1 MTVFQ
6 LSAPTSA
13 IAIALFL
20 CASSALAYEAPT
32 LADISPAQ
40 LQQARDNGA
49 KFTDVGPAGEVNRGE
64 VVGVIRAP
72 MDELAVIV
80 RDYEHIPLWSEAMVY
95 ATVNSDD
102 GRTQIVEGETKL
114 PWPLANRLW
123 RIRSV
128 YGANTVEGS
137 PAWTNVWT
145 HEGGFGNIDDTYGYW
160 LLYPYPG
167 DAGYTVVKYVI
178 NADPGLWLP
187 DFVLNWATESV
198 LPELLQGLERRHGE
212 VF

>member
-6 LSAPTSA
+6 FGRLAAAMTAFLVLSAG
-13 IAIALFL
+13 
-20 CASSALAYEAPT
+20 SALAYEAPT
-32 LADISPAQ
+32 LADLSTAQ
-40 LQQARDNGA
+40 LEDARDNGQ
-49 KFTDVGPAGEVNRGE
+49 KFTLVAPEGEVNRGQ
-64 VVGVIRAP
+64 VVGVIHAP
-72 MDELAVIV
+72 MAELSVIV
-80 RDYEHIPLWSEAMVY
+80 RDYENIPLWSEAMVY
-95 ATVNSDD
+95 ATVTSDD

-128 YGANTVEGS
+128 YGADTVEGS
-137 PAWTNVWT
+137 EAWTNVWT
-145 HEGGFGNIDDTYGYW
+145 NEGGFGNIDDTYGYW

-167 DAGYTVVKYVI
+167 DPSYTVVKYVI

-187 DFVLNWATESV
+187 DFVLNWATERV

-212 VF
+212 VY

>member
-1 MTVFQ
+1 MTVLQ

-13 IAIALFL
+13 IAIVMFL

-32 LADISPAQ
+32 LADVSSAQ
-40 LQQARDNGA
+40 LQQARDNGV
-49 KFTDVGPAGEVNRGE
+49 KFTDVAPAGEVNRGE

-137 PAWTNVWT
+137 PAWTNIWT
-145 HEGGFGNIDDTYGYW
+145 HDGGFGNIDDTYGYW
-160 LLYPYPG
+160 LLYPYPS
-167 DAGYTVVKYVI
+167 DAEYTVVKYVI

-187 DFVLNWATESV
+187 DFVLNWATERV

-212 VF
+212 VY

>member
-6 LSAPTSA
+6 WSVSASA
-13 IAIALFL
+13 IALGLFL
-20 CASSALAYEAPT
+20 GASPAIAYEAPT
-32 LADISPAQ
+32 LADLSAAQ
-40 LQQARDNGA
+40 LQRARDNGE
-49 KFTDVGPAGEVNRGE
+49 KFTDVAPAGEVNRGE
-64 VVGVIRAP
+64 VIGVIHAP
-72 MDELAVIV
+72 VEELAVIV

-95 ATVNSDD
+95 ATVTSDD

-114 PWPLANRLW
+114 PWPLTNRQW

-137 PAWTNVWT
+137 SAWTNVWT

-187 DFVLNWATESV
+187 DFVLNWATQRV

-212 VF
+212 VY

>member
-6 LSAPTSA
+6 WSVPASA
-13 IAIALFL
+13 IALGLLFG
-20 CASSALAYEAPT
+20 ASPVIAYEAPT
-32 LADISPAQ
+32 LADLSAAQ
-40 LQQARDNGA
+40 LQRARDNGE
-49 KFTDVGPAGEVNRGE
+49 KFTDVAPAGEVNRGE
-64 VVGVIRAP
+64 VIGVIRAP
-72 MDELAVIV
+72 VDELAVIV
-80 RDYEHIPLWSEAMVY
+80 RDYENIPLWSEAMVY
-95 ATVNSDD
+95 ATVTSDD

-114 PWPLANRLW
+114 PWPLTNRQW

-137 PAWTNVWT
+137 SAWTNVWT

-187 DFVLNWATESV
+187 DFVLNWATERV

-212 VF
+212 VY